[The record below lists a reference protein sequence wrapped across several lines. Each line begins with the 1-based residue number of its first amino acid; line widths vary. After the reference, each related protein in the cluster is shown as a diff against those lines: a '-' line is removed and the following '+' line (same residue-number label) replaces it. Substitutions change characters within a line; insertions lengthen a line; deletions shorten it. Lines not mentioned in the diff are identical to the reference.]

1 MESLKLASITDAQK
15 IEEAAKLREEINI
28 NFQKKAEKKLAQ
40 KMELNKE
47 NRAALMNTLMEKLKK
62 TVSDFKISEEKSFDV
77 C

>member
-1 MESLKLASITDAQK
+1 MERLKLASITDSQQ
-15 IEEAAKLREEINI
+15 IEEAAKTREEINA

-62 TVSDFKISEEKSFDV
+62 TVSV
-77 C
+77 

>member
-1 MESLKLASITDAQK
+1 MESLKLANITDSQK
-15 IEEAAKLREEINI
+15 IVEAAKTREEINT

-62 TVSDFKISEEKSFDV
+62 TVSSHKIYIFF
-77 C
+77 